1 MVPAEGKEC
10 LPHFNWSLQGE
21 KGGRGGGG
29 RQKRVKER
37 KKQGRKEGKTNGKK
51 CQASDS
57 ENFNADK
64 KYITFFSLFSE

>member
-1 MVPAEGKEC
+1 MFTSFQLVTSRREG
-10 LPHFNWSLQGE
+10 
-21 KGGRGGGG
+21 GGGG